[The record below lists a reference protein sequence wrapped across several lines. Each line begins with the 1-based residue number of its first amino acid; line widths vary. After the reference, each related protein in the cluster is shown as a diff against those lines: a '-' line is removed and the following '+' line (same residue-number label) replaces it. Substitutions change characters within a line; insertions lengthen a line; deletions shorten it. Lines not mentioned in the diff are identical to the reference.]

1 MSYKTPRYNIFTAKL
16 KKSVISGHGNE
27 TKNLSPVRSQTLTS
41 TQLKKHLVCSCVDST
56 CRRHWKST
64 NRQPGDSAQLL
75 SKPHDLSTVRTTD
88 TPSPSQRWIHPHG
101 ILHRKQITSL
111 LTKTAARQRLSFGL
125 THYTRSRPRQKD
137 KNNIQ
142 ERQHSWQQINM
153 YCVLKNP
160 WNRKTWT
167 RAGLISFLKNK

>member
-16 KKSVISGHGNE
+16 KKSAISGHGNE

-41 TQLKKHLVCSCVDST
+41 TQLKNI
-56 CRRHWKST
+56 W
-64 NRQPGDSAQLL
+64 SAAVWTAPAEDIGRVQTG
-75 SKPHDLSTVRTTD
+75 SQETRPNSFPNHMTTD

-125 THYTRSRPRQKD
+125 THYTGSRPRQKD